1 MAKIEIIDPTPVYS
15 PAEDSWL
22 LEECI
27 LKEDLKSMKC
37 LDFGC
42 GEGIQSIAMFKA
54 GAKSVLAVDI
64 NKNALRVT
72 LQKVGE
78 YLQKKRKIEPK
89 NVEDIFSTRE
99 SDLFSKVN
107 EKFNFI
113 AFNSPYVPS
122 EKIKW
127 KDLEGGENG
136 RVVID
141 EFITEVPTHLP
152 SGGVLLLLVSSL
164 NNIESIS
171 KKLSDSGFSVKIV
184 GKKKLFFEELN
195 VIRAVKL

>member
-54 GAKSVLAVDI
+54 GAKSVLAVDV

-78 YLQKKRKIEPK
+78 FLQKKRKIEPK
-89 NVEDIFSTRE
+89 NVEDIFS
-99 SDLFSKVN
+99 SH
-107 EKFNFI
+107 I
-113 AFNSPYVPS
+113 NSR
-122 EKIKW
+122 K
-127 KDLEGGENG
+127 
-136 RVVID
+136 
-141 EFITEVPTHLP
+141 
-152 SGGVLLLLVSSL
+152 
-164 NNIESIS
+164 
-171 KKLSDSGFSVKIV
+171 VKIETAEPV
-184 GKKKLFFEELN
+184 GVEIDGEVVAKTPIIARVRQKALKIITNRGKVE
-195 VIRAVKL
+195 